1 MENLSISGVLH
12 AAGQA
17 LNYPCIIILLL
28 LLAATIWQFG
38 DIIVEFLVE
47 RRKVKEDI
55 PALLKKINGMHP
67 EQMKQEINGAKIL
80 KRQKKMFIEMIDAGE
95 TMEENAR
102 SAFAQKLLDDES
114 AYCDKCNSVSDIVQK
129 IGPMFGLLGTLIPL
143 GPGIVALGQG
153 DTETL
158 SQSLAIAF
166 DTTIA
171 GMIAAAVCF
180 VISHIRR
187 RWYDSDM
194 SASEAISEFILE
206 NEAEAE
212 A

>member
-1 MENLSISGVLH
+1 MEDMSIAGILH
-12 AAGQA
+12 AVGQG
-17 LNYPCIIILLL
+17 LNYPCIIVLLI
-28 LLAATIWQFG
+28 LLAATVWQFG
-38 DIIVEFLVE
+38 DIVVEFLIE

-55 PALLKKINGMHP
+55 PELLKKINGMDP
-67 EQMKQEINGAKIL
+67 EQMKQQINGARIL

-206 NEAEAE
+206 NEAESE